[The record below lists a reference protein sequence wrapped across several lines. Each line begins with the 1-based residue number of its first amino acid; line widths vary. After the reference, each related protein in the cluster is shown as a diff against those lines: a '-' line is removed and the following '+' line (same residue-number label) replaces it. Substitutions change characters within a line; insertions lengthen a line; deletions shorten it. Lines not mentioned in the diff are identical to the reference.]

1 MKYIFFSFILL
12 LQSMSVTFASYVSPS
27 EENFKSRW
35 NYTPLVVK
43 KEGSS
48 EVHTKIF
55 KRYFWIDN
63 KPVTLADTTFIFV
76 KNPADNEAEKNSLS
90 SIAENVK
97 RSFGPAIK
105 IKNNSNEV
113 IISGEVSKLNRVLK
127 MQLRKTKDSVVII
140 TTMMR
145 AGFAEKINGEVDEL
159 HQTLIQYKGETEVK
173 ISWHETFRKLFLK
186 DAYAAEGLKLGNLIN
201 GFSNNTS
208 STGVG
213 SGSGLAFNLNADF
226 SGLTNSLNSLDA
238 QASGINT
245 NLGTANT
252 NWGGTNVQLGN
263 ANNNWNGTNTQ
274 LNNANTNWNNTNA
287 EIKAG
292 NKNWSETNKQMAAA
306 NVTAEKFAK
315 EMNGMNTN
323 WAETNKILASALD
336 PGHMGKLAFYSAAG
350 AALGGVAVNLAIQG
364 VSEGIS
370 FLHELF
376 TGAKKK
382 KLEWSDFEKAMDV
395 WDTKLNDLVK
405 LEQIVD
411 SYLAAFDYF
420 DGKHIGNDYVK
431 QLEMAMT
438 DMSFDRET
446 FMEKFKDQNS
456 DMACRKLYFVAAQE
470 LDKKIKD
477 YEKIVQFASK
487 NSLSITDGPQ
497 YFCSQLKELQRRI
510 LAAETQMQDLRL
522 KILVAENQYY
532 DKQNETLEKRDDD
545 IEKINKRLG
554 DTLEEKKAFDKKI
567 TERMEEAKE
576 KGKIEFIDACMDG
589 KNPEGQKIKSDL
601 ADTFFLFVHFKKRTA
616 CDQAYAAQAEE
627 INKRSTASLRTLA
640 AEEEMRR
647 DLLLKANHSV
657 ELKLSEEQMSWLSR
671 LHLDA
676 HCYQYAHGPEEKIP
690 AKCKEF
696 PETLHSLGLARGYE
710 KAREAYQNKCQER
723 YLNGLKKL
731 SENLH

>member
-1 MKYIFFSFILL
+1 MKIIFLSFILL
-12 LQSMSVTFASYVSPS
+12 VQSINVSFAGYVSAS
-27 EENFKSRW
+27 EESFKSRW
-35 NYTPLVVK
+35 NYTPLVVR
-43 KEGSS
+43 KEGEA

-55 KRYFWIDN
+55 KRYFWIDKN
-63 KPVTLADTTFIFV
+63 PVTLAETTFV
-76 KNPADNEAEKNSLS
+76 YLKNPVDNDAEKNSLNT
-90 SIAENVK
+90 IAANV
-97 RSFGPAIK
+97 RSSFGSTIK
-105 IKNNSNEV
+105 IQNKNNEV
-113 IISGEVSKLNRVLK
+113 VISGEVPKINRVLK
-127 MQLRKTKDSVVII
+127 MNLKKTKDSVLII

-145 AGFAEKINGEVDEL
+145 AGFAEKIVGEVDEL
-159 HQTLIQYKGETEVK
+159 HETLIHYRGETVIK
-173 ISWHETFRKLFLK
+173 TSWHESIRKWFLK
-186 DAYAAEGLKLGNLIN
+186 EAYAAEGLKLGNLIN

-208 STGVG
+208 ATGIG

-226 SGLTNSLNSLDA
+226 SGLTNSLNNLEA
-238 QASGINT
+238 QAGGINS
-245 NLGTANT
+245 NLGTANS
-252 NWGGTNVQLGN
+252 NWSGTNI
-263 ANNNWNGTNTQ
+263 Q
-274 LNNANTNWNNTNA
+274 LNNANKNWNNTNA
-287 EIKAG
+287 EISAG
-292 NKNWSETNKQMAAA
+292 NKNWSETNKQIAAA
-306 NVTAEKFAK
+306 NATAEKFAK

-411 SYLAAFDYF
+411 GYLAAFDYF

-576 KGKIEFIDACMDG
+576 KGKIEFIDACMDA

-601 ADTFFLFVHFKKRTA
+601 ANTFFLFVHFKKRVA

-627 INKRSTASLRTLA
+627 INKRSVASLRTLA

-710 KAREAYQNKCQER
+710 KARDAYQNKCQER
-723 YLNGLKKL
+723 YINGLKKL